1 MQKRSK
7 SAIKWL
13 VVFGIILLLL
23 VMFAG
28 TTARFHLESK
38 RAPDSSSIKAGE
50 SEKQLTVNYRW
61 DLPTLWGHVFT
72 ALLLTLAIWLCS
84 VIYRNS
90 KHAKELRR
98 SCDNLSSTFMRHEQ
112 EFLKELGELK
122 ASVASLKFESLK
134 RGGKFRF
141 TKDMPLTEALAVHP
155 DVARVL
161 FTRGFACV
169 SCPSAANETL
179 EQAAQVHGMDVQPIL
194 DDLNELLKS

>member
-28 TTARFHLESK
+28 ATATLHLESEK
-38 RAPDSSSIKAGE
+38 APDLSSIKAGE

-61 DLPTLWGHVFT
+61 DLPTLWGQVFT
-72 ALLLTLAIWLCS
+72 ALILTLAIWLCS

-90 KHAKELRR
+90 KQAKELRR
-98 SCDNLSSTFMRHEQ
+98 SCDNLSDSFMRHER
-112 EFLKELGELK
+112 EFLKEVGELK

-134 RGGKFRF
+134 KDGKFQF
-141 TKDMPLTEALAVHP
+141 TKDMALTEALAVHP

-161 FTRGFACV
+161 FTRGLACV
-169 SCPSAANETL
+169 SCPSAAGETI
-179 EQAAQVHGMDVQPIL
+179 ERAAQVHGMDVQPIL
-194 DDLNELLKS
+194 DDLNELLES